1 MSFTTITQFESELA
15 RIANEAAT
23 TPEATSAAQTAQAPQ
38 HLVDKFQAMLAQVE
52 PNPHAV
58 HAGGQPNIVTKAV
71 EEQSD
76 YYRQVPNDV
85 LYMSQHMSSLS
96 MERIAAADMTVQ
108 LEIASLNADLQ
119 VKMAAVQSSKDAVQ
133 TLMKNQ

>member
-1 MSFTTITQFESELA
+1 MSFTTITQYESELA
-15 RIANEAAT
+15 RVASEVA
-23 TPEATSAAQTAQAPQ
+23 TPEANPSVQAPQ
-38 HLVDKFQAMLAQVE
+38 HLVDKFQSMLAQVE
-52 PNPHAV
+52 PNPHAL
-58 HAGGQPNIVTKAV
+58 HAGEHTNIVTKAV

>member
-1 MSFTTITQFESELA
+1 MSFTTVTQYESELA
-15 RIANEAAT
+15 RIANEAT
-23 TPEATSAAQTAQAPQ
+23 TPDAVQATQAPQ
-38 HLVDKFQAMLAQVE
+38 HLVDKFQSMLAQVQ
-52 PNPHAV
+52 PNPHALPGV
-58 HAGGQPNIVTKAV
+58 EHPNIVTKAV
-71 EEQSD
+71 AEQSE

>member
-1 MSFTTITQFESELA
+1 MSFTTITQFENELA

-23 TPEATSAAQTAQAPQ
+23 SGAVPAAQPAQAPQ
-38 HLVDKFQAMLAQVE
+38 HLVDKFQSMLAQVE
-52 PNPHAV
+52 PNPHAA
-58 HAGGQPNIVTKAV
+58 HAAGPNIVTKAV

>member
-1 MSFTTITQFESELA
+1 MSLTAITQFESELA
-15 RIANEAAT
+15 RVAT
-23 TPEATSAAQTAQAPQ
+23 HGATPEAVPAAQAPQ
-38 HLVDKFQAMLAQVE
+38 HLVDRFQAMLAQAG
-52 PNPHAV
+52 PSLHAT
-58 HAGGQPNIVTKAV
+58 HAAGQPNIVTKAV
-71 EEQSD
+71 TEQSD

-85 LYMSQHMSSLS
+85 LYLSQHMSSLS

>member
-23 TPEATSAAQTAQAPQ
+23 TPEAVPATQTAQAPQ

-58 HAGGQPNIVTKAV
+58 HGAGQNIVTKAV